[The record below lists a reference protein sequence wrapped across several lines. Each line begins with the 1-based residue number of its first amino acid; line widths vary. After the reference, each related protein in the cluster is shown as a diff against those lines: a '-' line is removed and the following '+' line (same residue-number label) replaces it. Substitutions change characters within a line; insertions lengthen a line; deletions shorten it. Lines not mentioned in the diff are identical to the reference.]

1 MDFAAWRLLSCTS
14 KATHMII
21 ELQLA
26 HAPRNAVSAAYNHA
40 LYVEPRA
47 KMMQGWADYI
57 ERTQRGAMVLNLP
70 GSAA

>member
-1 MDFAAWRLLSCTS
+1 
-14 KATHMII
+14 MII